1 MFNFMK
7 FVEIFTYPD
16 LEWGILVCE
25 CLYVVCKCPVAL
37 VGKAGSE
44 VSKDPIFSWGV
55 LAAVILVRG
64 RAGDGGA
71 RAPARGKLAS
81 PMFSGCHFPV
91 WVSAELKVLDQKP

>member
-64 RAGDGGA
+64 RAGVERA
-71 RAPARGKLAS
+71 RDRARDVL
-81 PMFSGCHFPV
+81 MISGHH
-91 WVSAELKVLDQKP
+91 